1 MASAESL
8 GGDGGGAAAG
18 AGGAEG
24 DPRASIFD
32 FFRSHTAYDM
42 LPESGRVVL
51 LDANVPAAAA
61 FSIMAANEQLAA
73 PVWDSNT
80 DRYLGMLTPMD
91 MMEQILRCCRDDHGM
106 ADCQTAMNSRDLNH
120 LMTACPR
127 PAGCPEVPH
136 QPPRFPSPNSPAEA
150 QHPTRTLRVSL
161 QEGECAEDTAMAR
174 DMHLGLERVIRGGWG
189 PDWHGNEG

>member
-8 GGDGGGAAAG
+8 GGDGGSAAAG
-18 AGGAEG
+18 GGGAEG

-127 PAGCPEVPH
+127 PAGCPEVTHRPPASSPQPRRGSAPYPH
-136 QPPRFPSPNSPAEA
+136 PASVYA
-150 QHPTRTLRVSL
+150 GRKVR
-161 QEGECAEDTAMAR
+161 R
-174 DMHLGLERVIRGGWG
+174 R
-189 PDWHGNEG
+189 HGHGA